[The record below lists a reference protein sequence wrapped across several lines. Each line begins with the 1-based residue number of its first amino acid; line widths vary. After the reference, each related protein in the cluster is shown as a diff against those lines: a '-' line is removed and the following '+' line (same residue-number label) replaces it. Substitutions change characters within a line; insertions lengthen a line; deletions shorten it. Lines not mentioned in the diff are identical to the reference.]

1 MGQGMM
7 GDGETACENGALRS
21 NGERLY
27 FTATSERD
35 AEITYTGDPLSS
47 GWMMM
52 GTYGIRFVSRLL
64 WAGWQTQHGYDAS
77 DGFQGY
83 SLVSFATRI

>member
-35 AEITYTGDPLSS
+35 AEITCTGGPASS

-52 GTYGIRFVSRLL
+52 GGV
-64 WAGWQTQHGYDAS
+64 WH
-77 DGFQGY
+77 
-83 SLVSFATRI
+83 TRVTAPMGRVANTAWG